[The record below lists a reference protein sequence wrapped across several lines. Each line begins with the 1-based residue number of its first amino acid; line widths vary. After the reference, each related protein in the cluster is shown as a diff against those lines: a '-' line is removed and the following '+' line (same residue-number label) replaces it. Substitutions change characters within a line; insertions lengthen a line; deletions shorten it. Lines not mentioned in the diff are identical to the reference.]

1 MKEKKAGI
9 LLAGACFILTLVLF
23 NPSLFAAE
31 KYPTG
36 TISNLS
42 LFPPGTQPDLFN
54 RILSRSLERFLKVPV
69 VTVNKPGGGGAI
81 GFSALANA
89 KADGYTIG
97 VGTAENMIVPTLT
110 EGKPP
115 YSLDDLYV
123 LGQIATIYNVL
134 VVSPDAPWKT
144 WQDFVAHARKNPG
157 VKYGCPGIRSTF
169 YMRLE
174 TLNRNAKLG
183 LVAVPFDSDVEVKA
197 AVMGKT
203 IPLGAWDLG
212 SARELQ
218 SAGKVRIIFI
228 FESPAAAGLPA
239 NTATLTDME
248 KNVVEQDIDI
258 SHCLVVHKNTPNE
271 IKQVLKGALEKVVKD
286 PEFLADLKKMELMIN
301 YLDGE
306 TVMQKKRPARL
317 EQVKAF
323 YKERGWIK

>member
-1 MKEKKAGI
+1 MEKKIRNLCFVSALSVLILMLSGMPLAAG
-9 LLAGACFILTLVLF
+9 
-23 NPSLFAAE
+23 E

-36 TISNLS
+36 TINNIS

-54 RILSRSLERFLKVPV
+54 RILSRSMERHLKVPV

-81 GFSALANA
+81 GFSSLANA
-89 KADGYTIG
+89 RPDGYTIG

-115 YSLDDLYV
+115 YALEDLYV

-134 VVSPDAPWKT
+134 VVAADAPWKT
-144 WQDFVAHARKNPG
+144 WQEFVDYARKNPG

-174 TLNRNAKLG
+174 TLNRNARLG
-183 LVAVPFDSDVEVKA
+183 LVAVPFDSDVEVKT
-197 AVMGKT
+197 AVMGHT

-218 SAGKVRIIFI
+218 AAGKVRILFI
-228 FESPAAAGLPA
+228 FESPAAAGLPS
-239 NTATLTDME
+239 NTATLADME
-248 KNVVEQDIDI
+248 KNVVEKDIDI
-258 SHCLVVHKNTPNE
+258 SHCLVVHKSTPGE
-271 IKQVLKGALEKVVKD
+271 IKQVLKGTLEKVVKD

-301 YLDGE
+301 YVDGNTIME
-306 TVMQKKRPARL
+306 KKRPARL

>member
-1 MKEKKAGI
+1 MNRRSGI
-9 LLAGACFILTLVLF
+9 FLSAGALFIFIILF
-23 NPSLFAAE
+23 SNVSWGAGE
-31 KYPTG
+31 KFPTG
-36 TISNLS
+36 TISNIS

-54 RILSRSLERFLKVPV
+54 RILSRSMEKFLKVPV

-89 KADGYTIG
+89 KPDGYTIG

-115 YSLDDLYV
+115 YSLDALYV

-134 VVSPDAPWKT
+134 VVAPDAPWKT
-144 WQDFVAHARKNPG
+144 WKEFVDYARKNPG

-183 LVAVPFDSDVEVKA
+183 LVAVPFESDNEVKA
-197 AVMGKT
+197 AVMGHT

-218 SAGKVRIIFI
+218 AGGKVRIIFI
-228 FESPAAAGLPA
+228 FESATAAGLPA
-239 NTATLTDME
+239 TTATLTDME
-248 KNVVEQDIDI
+248 KNVINEDIDI
-258 SHCLVVHKNTPNE
+258 SHCLVVHKNTSKE
-271 IKQVLKGALEKVVKD
+271 IKQVLKGTLEKVVKD

-301 YLDGE
+301 YVDGD
-306 TVMQKKRPARL
+306 TIMQKKRPARL
-317 EQVKAF
+317 EQVRAF